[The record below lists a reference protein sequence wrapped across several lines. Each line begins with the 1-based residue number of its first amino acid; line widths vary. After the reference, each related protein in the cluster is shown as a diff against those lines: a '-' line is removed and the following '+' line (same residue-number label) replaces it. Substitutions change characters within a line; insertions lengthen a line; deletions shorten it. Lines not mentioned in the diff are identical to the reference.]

1 MSEHDP
7 TCIGRVRHVLGATI
21 TVALDPDLAGVAP
34 IYRGR
39 LQAVGQICSLVRVPQ
54 GLVDLIATVSLV
66 GIAEIAGPLAPAET
80 LQHDERW
87 LQVQL
92 LGEIDR
98 GTGRFQRGVGS
109 YPGLDDPVH
118 FATPDQLRAVF
129 PHADERHLRLGRLAA
144 AEEVPVCLDASRSVV
159 RHAAIV
165 GSTGSGKT
173 SAVASLLQNLVRGWW
188 RAANIVVIDHTVSTH
203 ELSLTAHPC
212 EASSLRG
219 ITGCGFHIGHFRRRT
234 L

>member
-1 MSEHDP
+1 MAERDP

-39 LQAVGQICSLVRVPQ
+39 LLPVGQIGSLVRIPQ
-54 GLVDLIATVSLV
+54 GLVDLIATVNLV
-66 GIAEIAGPLAPAET
+66 GIAELTGPVPPAET
-80 LQHDERW
+80 IQRDERW

-98 GTGRFQRGVGS
+98 GTARFQRGVGS

-118 FATPDQLRAVF
+118 FATSEQLASVF
-129 PHADERHLRLGRLAA
+129 PAPGSQHLRLGRLAA
-144 AEEVPVCLDASRSVV
+144 AEDVPVCLDASRLVV

-165 GSTGSGKT
+165 GSTGAG
-173 SAVASLLQNLVRGWW
+173 
-188 RAANIVVIDHTVSTH
+188 
-203 ELSLTAHPC
+203 
-212 EASSLRG
+212 
-219 ITGCGFHIGHFRRRT
+219 
-234 L
+234 